1 MENVYVINGANI
13 FSENA
18 IILANKFNI
27 KLVTDFKPKAR
38 DIYIVFGAHD
48 IALQLLE
55 QQKKSDC
62 VYIIMNS
69 EQIGSVVFEN
79 KFYIQLMK
87 NNFVFDY
94 NHLTSNYLEETFE
107 VKVLSYFF
115 FDFMKLEPKEKTIDI
130 LFIGTENE
138 NRKEI
143 RDKLQKEF
151 PDKKIEFIMDWSLT
165 EPIKVKEKLSEAKYV
180 LNIPYYTQN
189 SLETHRVNNALSC
202 GATVVSLNSKDA
214 QADAYYNDYIY
225 FTDDLIEFFK
235 NEDEVSKKSYEE
247 LIKDLTGKIYH
258 HNLFIIKQLI
268 DKVKNF

>member
-1 MENVYVINGANI
+1 MENVYVINGTNI

-27 KLVTDFKPKAR
+27 KLVIDFKPKAR

-94 NHLTSNYLEETFE
+94 NHLTSNYLEETFQ

-138 NRKEI
+138 NRIEI
-143 RDKLQKEF
+143 RDKLQKIV
-151 PDKKIEFIMDWSLT
+151 P
-165 EPIKVKEKLSEAKYV
+165 
-180 LNIPYYTQN
+180 
-189 SLETHRVNNALSC
+189 
-202 GATVVSLNSKDA
+202 
-214 QADAYYNDYIY
+214 
-225 FTDDLIEFFK
+225 
-235 NEDEVSKKSYEE
+235 
-247 LIKDLTGKIYH
+247 
-258 HNLFIIKQLI
+258 
-268 DKVKNF
+268 

>member
-55 QQKKSDC
+55 AQKNSDC

-115 FDFMKLEPKEKTIDI
+115 FDFMKLEPKEKTTDI
-130 LFIGTENE
+130 LIPL
-138 NRKEI
+138 NRVMFESLLPSRFTKF
-143 RDKLQKEF
+143 DLVF
-151 PDKKIEFIMDWSLT
+151 P
-165 EPIKVKEKLSEAKYV
+165 
-180 LNIPYYTQN
+180 
-189 SLETHRVNNALSC
+189 
-202 GATVVSLNSKDA
+202 SKDI
-214 QADAYYNDYIY
+214 YI
-225 FTDDLIEFFK
+225 L
-235 NEDEVSKKSYEE
+235 V
-247 LIKDLTGKIYH
+247 L
-258 HNLFIIKQLI
+258 
-268 DKVKNF
+268 